1 MDRNEDSLLSTPRSN
16 RTKNSRPKFSQF
28 TPRSS
33 SRAQEASKIF
43 RVKLATTNPFATH
56 SNAIELAWKSYAES
70 FAKFSSDTKNDT
82 LLTKM
87 KKNSQ
92 FAKETTTVVCL
103 VTSLYCLI
111 INYFID
117 NSRKLSAS
125 WRAEK

>member
-33 SRAQEASKIF
+33 SCAQEASKIF

-56 SNAIELAWKSYAES
+56 SNAIELVWKSYAES
-70 FAKFSSDTKNDT
+70 FAKFSSDIKNDT

-87 KKNSQ
+87 KKDSQ

-117 NSRKLSAS
+117 NSRKLSAL
-125 WRAEK
+125 WRA

>member
-1 MDRNEDSLLSTPRSN
+1 MDQNEDLLLSTPRSN
-16 RTKNSRPKFSQF
+16 RTKNSQPKFSQF

-33 SRAQEASKIF
+33 SCAQEASKIF

-56 SNAIELAWKSYAES
+56 SNAIELAWNSYAES

-87 KKNSQ
+87 KKDSQ

-125 WRAEK
+125 WRA